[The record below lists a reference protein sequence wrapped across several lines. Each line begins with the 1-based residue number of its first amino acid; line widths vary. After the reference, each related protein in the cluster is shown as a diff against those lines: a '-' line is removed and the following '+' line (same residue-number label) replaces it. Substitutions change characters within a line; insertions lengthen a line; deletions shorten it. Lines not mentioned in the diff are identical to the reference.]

1 VITEEEKKRQREIR
15 RKLDEVVGSDFD
27 APLSRGFTEWLRTRW
42 LKWLLGAL
50 FGVLAMLL
58 VFYTIESH
66 RVPPAQPAP
75 TKKPIPVQI
84 IPAR

>member
-1 VITEEEKKRQREIR
+1 MISEEERREREIR
-15 RKLDEVVGSDFD
+15 QRLDEVVGSDFD
-27 APLSRGFTEWLRTRW
+27 APLTHGFRAWFNARW

-58 VFYTIESH
+58 VIYTIESH
-66 RVPPAQPAP
+66 RLPKVVPTPVV
-75 TKKPIPVQI
+75 KPVPVQI